1 MAAAEAER
9 KRKGNL
15 TGREIFMEVS
25 SASPCN
31 ACLVA
36 AHVSPHWQSHR
47 CMALCNSHADIAG
60 AMSWAS
66 RMQHRGP
73 SQCQVLTPAIVSP
86 AGGLPGAR

>member
-31 ACLVA
+31 AYLVA
-36 AHVSPHWQSHR
+36 AHVYPHWQSH
-47 CMALCNSHADIAG
+47 
-60 AMSWAS
+60 
-66 RMQHRGP
+66 
-73 SQCQVLTPAIVSP
+73 
-86 AGGLPGAR
+86 